1 MKKYDYNICT
11 NADEKIF
18 QDQCRVLEKYIPN
31 IVKDKL
37 LEDVDG
43 SKTQRY
49 YKDKKEILV
58 KNSYYI
64 GAVFIESEIEFEHFS
79 NKSNLQTI

>member
-11 NADEKIF
+11 NADEQIF
-18 QDQCRVLEKYIPN
+18 ENQCRALETQIPN
-31 IVKDKL
+31 LVKDKL

-58 KNSYYI
+58 KNSEYI
-64 GAVFIESEIEFEHFS
+64 GAVFIESEIELGHFF
-79 NKSNLQTI
+79 K

>member
-1 MKKYDYNICT
+1 MKYDYNICT
-11 NADEKIF
+11 NADEQIF
-18 QDQCRVLEKYIPN
+18 ENQCQALETHIPN
-31 IVKDKL
+31 LVKDKL

-58 KNSYYI
+58 KI
-64 GAVFIESEIEFEHFS
+64 AIISEQFLLNLRLSWNIFL
-79 NKSNLQTI
+79 NKST

>member
-18 QDQCRVLEKYIPN
+18 QDQCQALEKYIPN
-31 IVKDKL
+31 IVKGKL

-49 YKDKKEILV
+49 YKDKK
-58 KNSYYI
+58 K
-64 GAVFIESEIEFEHFS
+64 FW
-79 NKSNLQTI
+79 

>member
-1 MKKYDYNICT
+1 MKYDYNICT

-18 QDQCRVLEKYIPN
+18 QSQCYALEAHIPN
-31 IVKDKL
+31 IVKGEL

-43 SKTQRY
+43 SKTQYY

-64 GAVFIESEIEFEHFS
+64 GAVFVESEIELEHFF
-79 NKSNLQTI
+79 K

>member
-11 NADEKIF
+11 NADEQIF
-18 QDQCRVLEKYIPN
+18 ENQCRALETHIPN
-31 IVKDKL
+31 LVKDKL

-58 KNSYYI
+58 KNSEYI
-64 GAVFIESEIEFEHFS
+64 GAVFIESEIELEHFF
-79 NKSNLQTI
+79 K